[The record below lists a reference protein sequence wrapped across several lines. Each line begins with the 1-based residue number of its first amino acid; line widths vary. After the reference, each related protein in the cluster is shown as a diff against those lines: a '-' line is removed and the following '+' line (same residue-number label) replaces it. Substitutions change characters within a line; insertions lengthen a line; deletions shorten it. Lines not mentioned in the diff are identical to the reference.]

1 MRLQNIKL
9 LTGATLSVLISA
21 VSVHPAM
28 ANPATQIAQTQ
39 TTTTA
44 NAESITGIV
53 KSIVGDIITIS
64 PENSRYKTLRI
75 QKCVLKIIG
84 LVPGMKV
91 KATVAGGSQVESIM
105 VISNVKVVSTAV
117 ERRVVT
123 PIPAPAPA
131 PAPRPAPRPAPLPRV
146 QPPAPA
152 PRPIPAPRPAP
163 RPVRGLW

>member
-21 VSVHPAM
+21 VSVAPAM
-28 ANPATQIAQTQ
+28 ANPAIQIAQTQ
-39 TTTTA
+39 RSTTGNTETL
-44 NAESITGIV
+44 IGIV
-53 KSIVGDIITIS
+53 KSVVGDIITIS
-64 PENSRYKTLRI
+64 PENSPYRTLRI
-75 QKCVLKIIG
+75 QKCVLKITS

-91 KATVAGGSQVESIM
+91 KAFILGSQVEKIM
-105 VISNVKVVSTAV
+105 VIPNVKVVSTKV
-117 ERRVVT
+117 EPRPVT
-123 PIPAPAPA
+123 PIPAPAPVPA
-131 PAPRPAPRPAPLPRV
+131 PAPRPAPPPRV